1 MATGNEN
8 PDTAVTPALLDQLR
22 DSRTVDMLRR
32 RDVDTATADLAA
44 RLPAATPAFFAA
56 ATVEGATPANLLA
69 WATARGKLRAG
80 AADSARIAFVGDSK
94 TMGAGAGTGARTT
107 DGAFARSRPARLA
120 ALLAGDNLP
129 ARLGFAGF
137 NGTLSP
143 ADRTA
148 YDPRLTFGTGWSGST
163 NSLGGGMFGG
173 AAGSGELRFQPTSA
187 VDRFSLIYR
196 GGADRPTFSIA
207 KGSETI
213 NVVPSGATM
222 TYVRHEAVFATK
234 DAQPIIITRTGG
246 NNALTIIGGVAWDSG
261 TPAVEVMNFGVY
273 GVVSAWWTD
282 ASTAL
287 TPLSA
292 LGAYAPHL
300 TVVNLGTNDLA
311 QNVPMTTWLTNL
323 RVIIAMAKVTGSV
336 LLTWPAIAG
345 VGTSYGSDAVRAP
358 WIAALRSLAAEL
370 GCLFVN
376 EEALLGGRAAAQAAG
391 AMPDGVHE
399 AAWAYDVQA
408 SAIARAIN

>member
-8 PDTAVTPALLDQLR
+8 LDTAVTPALLDQLR
-22 DSRTVDMLRR
+22 DGRTVDVLRK
-32 RDVDTATADLAA
+32 RDVEAATADFTA
-44 RLPAATPAFFAA
+44 RLPAATPGFFAA
-56 ATVEGATPANLLA
+56 AAVEGATPANLLA

-94 TMGAGAGTGARTT
+94 TMGAGAGTGAKAT

-120 ALLAGDNLP
+120 ALLVADSLP
-129 ARLGFAGF
+129 TRLGFAGF

-143 ADRTA
+143 ADRAA
-148 YDPRLTFGTGWSGST
+148 YDPRLTFGAGWSGST
-163 NSLGGGMFGG
+163 NSLGGGMFAGG
-173 AAGSGELRFQPTSA
+173 AGSGELRFQPTSPA
-187 VDRFSLIYR
+187 DRFSLLYR

-207 KGSETI
+207 KGAETI

-222 TYVRHEAVFATK
+222 SYVRHEAVFAAK

-246 NNALTIIGGVAWDSG
+246 SNALTIVGGVAWDSS

-273 GVVSAWWTD
+273 GVVSAFWTD

-311 QNVPMTTWLTNL
+311 QNVPMATWLANL
-323 RVIIAMAKVTGSV
+323 RAIIGVAKSSGSV
-336 LLTWPAIAG
+336 VLTWPAIAG
-345 VGTSYGSDAVRAP
+345 VGVGYGSDPVRAP
-358 WIAALRSLAAEL
+358 WMAALRSLAAEM

-391 AMPDGVHE
+391 ALPDGVHE
-399 AAWAYDVQA
+399 AGWAYDVQA
-408 SAIARAIN
+408 SAIARAII